1 MIGTKTAG
9 VSPLVVVGTGTGVT
23 LIPSPTQLTRLNYFD
38 GKFLRAEDLSAEQAY
53 LRSLVQLSNQAGGA
67 GVVHGFDT
75 RLGTGGALELGPGL
89 GIDRAGRVLF
99 LPHPTS
105 VGVAELIEKS
115 RNPAGGGGAAKKAGT
130 ALFGGCAE
138 PAAGPPPATSVLPA
152 ELYLVV
158 LGHAEALCGEE
169 DVYGKLCEDACSPD
183 TNRRFRVEGVVL
195 RAVPVSL
202 DPPTTP
208 FPNAARKHLRSLAAS
223 AYFATERARLGREM
237 SGARLRQDLWCHPAP
252 LEHWPTEAGE
262 GIPLALLSVTGGTV
276 EWLDMWTARRDR
288 MEPPPRKGWAWQM
301 MMRPWEVFLAQVLQ
315 FQCQLTDLLAGTPPG
330 GGPDPCEENRRILER
345 ARAILERIERRYDS
359 APETVVVVQ
368 PAQPVEAPAAAMP
381 APPAAMAELSA
392 RRSAAL
398 QKEVAG
404 IAQAGQTGQ
413 VRQAR
418 PEYLP
423 ELAELRKEILVAL
436 DEGAPGSARV
446 LVDGGIVELPAAGYL
461 PVVPGREVDEQ
472 VRQLLGDGVDLRFC
486 AVRPDYVAHALE
498 EAQHMDR
505 IGLLQGLEDPAKRPE
520 VDVLVPDG
528 EVVEK
533 PVAPAGRL
541 FEVTVRRATKSK
553 PSVGSPTVGAQQPA
567 AGTGTGDGEDGEGGY
582 DDEARVLLRGA
593 GRGQRLA
600 GGGGAFHFAGV
611 SGLLGRVSIPSNPT
625 VGGTGDTASTADAT
639 LRSFA
644 AGGAGAGTGFRVPR
658 VPGIGEALG
667 WMFGGARAAKPAAE
681 EAQAD
686 TADAAPGDAT
696 AAAGTKRRMGA
707 RELRQ
712 VAAPKLSAPSL
723 ENVTLGVWVSLRCE
737 GDPFALEAGESVPVR
752 AEAVVGIDGVV
763 IDGEPV
769 PAWARGRIVG
779 DLVCRVPAD
788 GGSRMRARLEGA
800 AFGRTRKLGDSA
812 DGDGSGD
819 TDGSTDGSGD
829 QEGSAPLDI
838 PVDLELRPVL
848 GGGSELVA
856 TLYVPNDAGL
866 LAVSVATSWRG
877 SPVLAQ
883 SVAAMDLLA
892 TVNEMLKTATGD
904 KREQLLA
911 MKKMI
916 EEGRFPATMP
926 VLAATARENPAV
938 ADAGNA
944 YHGDAVR
951 ALKALGRVL
960 EDPGFREGAERLLFP
975 PPPRQSGTARV
986 RATRDWVLFHRRRR
1000 SSCDCCPGAAVAAPP
1015 RRYRVYHA
1023 ALDDDP
1029 SPEEIREALAG
1040 DDPPGNGDF
1049 LQPLGVALEF
1059 EGGST
1064 TLLTARGE
1072 LLDAW
1077 RDAGPAPALLYGAI
1091 AGAGA
1096 GAGDSDALLD
1106 GRLDRVVATV
1116 ESETPE
1122 YPGAAFDVLGRVPSW
1137 ISAGTTD
1144 GVVILLTTRAGA
1156 ATECQEVFL
1165 VRDSRES
1172 RAAMGIFLQ
1181 QGGTRANLEQ
1191 FAEPVGEVRYQ
1202 PGTTTVVGG
1211 TLEQLVEDW
1220 GAREPGS
1227 PLNAVYLTP
1236 AGESETELRERH
1248 EQRARGVLN
1257 GLGAQ
1262 VDLGAFGLPAGVSDC
1277 DSVLLIVAGGEDQ
1290 TEVPTATVRH
1300 RVIEVDSANM
1310 QQQLAKA
1317 MSAGQGDSML
1327 RQLGGEVR
1335 PLGYVLFDAGTSNV
1349 RQETLDT
1356 VVAASGGG
1364 GSPDQPLLVTPAKA
1378 TQVEADQAE
1387 VIRGA
1392 LAVTVP
1398 AGQVVA
1404 PLAGSESVYGDARA
1418 VTLVVPG

>member
-9 VSPLVVVGTGTGVT
+9 ESPLVVVGTGTGVT

-38 GKFLRAEDLSAEQAY
+38 GKFLRAEDLSAEQSY

-75 RLGTGGALELGPGL
+75 RLGAGGALELGPGL

-115 RNPAGGGGAAKKAGT
+115 RNPAGAGGAAKKAGS

-208 FPNAARKHLRSLAAS
+208 FPAAARKHLRSLAAS
-223 AYFATERARLGREM
+223 AYFGTERARLGREM

-288 MEPPPRKGWAWQM
+288 MEPPARKGWAWQM
-301 MMRPWEVFLAQVLQ
+301 MMRPWETFLAQVLQ
-315 FQCQLTDLLAGTPPG
+315 FQCQLTDLLAGTPAG
-330 GGPDPCEENRRILER
+330 GGSDPCEENRRILER
-345 ARAILERIERRYDS
+345 ARAILERIERRYDTV
-359 APETVVVVQ
+359 TVVQ
-368 PAQPVEAPAAAMP
+368 P
-381 APPAAMAELSA
+381 APPAAAPPDVAPAAFAERSA
-392 RRSAAL
+392 RRSAAR
-398 QKEVAG
+398 QKDVAAL
-404 IAQAGQTGQ
+404 AQAGQNSQ
-413 VRQAR
+413 VQQDR

-436 DEGAPGSARV
+436 DEGGAPGSARV
-446 LVDGGIVELPAAGYL
+446 LVDGGIVELPPAGYL

-528 EVVEK
+528 EVIEK
-533 PVAPAGRL
+533 PVAPPGHL
-541 FEVTVRRATKSK
+541 FEVTLRTAPRSGPTKT
-553 PSVGSPTVGAQQPA
+553 PFPQQA
-567 AGTGTGDGEDGEGGY
+567 AGMATGDGEEGDGDGGDGDGG
-582 DDEARVLLRGA
+582 DDAGQGRVLLRGA
-593 GRGQRLA
+593 GRSQRLA
-600 GGGGAFHFAGV
+600 NGGGAFHFAGV
-611 SGLLGRVSIPSNPT
+611 SGLLDRLSMEKPPISSDAG
-625 VGGTGDTASTADAT
+625 DAT
-639 LRSFA
+639 LRSFST
-644 AGGAGAGTGFRVPR
+644 AGMKSAGGFRVPR

-667 WMFGGARAAKPAAE
+667 WMFRGVRTARPAAE
-681 EAQAD
+681 DAQSG
-686 TADAAPGDAT
+686 TADAATMERG
-696 AAAGTKRRMGA
+696 AAAGMKRRMQT
-707 RELRQ
+707 RELQ
-712 VAAPKLSAPSL
+712 QITTPKLSTPSL
-723 ENVTLGVWVSLRCE
+723 ENITIGAWITMRCD
-737 GDPFALEAGESVPVR
+737 GDPFALEAGDSVPVR
-752 AEAVVGIDGVV
+752 AEAVLGIDGLVE
-763 IDGEPV
+763 DGEPV
-769 PAWARGRIVG
+769 PAWARGRITA
-779 DLVCRVPAD
+779 DLVCHLPAD
-788 GGSRMRARLEGA
+788 GGGRMRGRLQGWAYGESVGPA
-800 AFGRTRKLGDSA
+800 DST
-812 DGDGSGD
+812 DGDGG
-819 TDGSTDGSGD
+819 DGSTDGGTGGGG
-829 QEGSAPLDI
+829 EGEGAKPFDMR
-838 PVDLELRPVL
+838 VDLELRPVL

-856 TLYVPNDAGL
+856 TLYVPVGGEDEDEDDGV
-866 LAVSVATSWRG
+866 LAVSFTTSWRG
-877 SPVLAQ
+877 APILAK

-904 KREQLLA
+904 KRKLLLA
-911 MKKMI
+911 NKQSI
-916 EEGRFPATMP
+916 VDGRTPATIP

-938 ADAGNA
+938 ADAANP
-944 YHGDAVR
+944 YHADAVR

-975 PPPRQSGTARV
+975 PPPRQTGTARV
-986 RATRDWVLFHRRRR
+986 RATRDWVLFHRRR
-1000 SSCDCCPGAAVAAPP
+1000 SNSCDCCPGAAVAAPP

-1023 ALDDDP
+1023 ATDDDP
-1029 SPEEIREALAG
+1029 SPDEIRQALAS
-1040 DDPPGNGDF
+1040 DDPPEDSDF

-1064 TLLTARGE
+1064 AMLTARGA

-1106 GRLDRVVATV
+1106 GRLDRVVAAV

-1137 ISAGTTD
+1137 IPAGTSD
-1144 GVVILLTTRAGA
+1144 GVIVLLTTRAGA

-1165 VRDSRES
+1165 VRQSENNNG
-1172 RAAMGIFLQ
+1172 ALQNFLDE
-1181 QGGTRANLEQ
+1181 GGPRSDLLG
-1191 FAEPVGEVRYQ
+1191 FAEVVGEVRYQ
-1202 PGTTTVVGG
+1202 PGTTTVVGES
-1211 TLEQLVEDW
+1211 LDHVVESW
-1220 GAREPGS
+1220 GAKEPGI
-1227 PLNAVYLTP
+1227 AGVAYCLTP
-1236 AGESETELRERH
+1236 ANDDTQPELYARH
-1248 EQRARGVLN
+1248 EQRANDVLQAIGQQFSADVGALPSGVT
-1257 GLGAQ
+1257 Q
-1262 VDLGAFGLPAGVSDC
+1262 C
-1277 DSVLLIVAGGEDQ
+1277 DSILL
-1290 TEVPTATVRH
+1290 
-1300 RVIEVDSANM
+1300 
-1310 QQQLAKA
+1310 
-1317 MSAGQGDSML
+1317 
-1327 RQLGGEVR
+1327 
-1335 PLGYVLFDAGTSNV
+1335 
-1349 RQETLDT
+1349 
-1356 VVAASGGG
+1356 VVAAQAEPRVALFLVYRGSIEDRSVVSAGSQMQFRFTLSGGIQDAAQFGTATGALTTRLG
-1364 GSPDQPLLVTPAKA
+1364 GHLISSVALGTRDGTQSQLSSASLNTVYQRLSALGLLTVKTTAAK
-1378 TQVEADQAE
+1378 VETTLSQAE
-1387 VIRGA
+1387 IEAADKTGIA
-1392 LAVTVP
+1392 W
-1398 AGQVVA
+1398 
-1404 PLAGSESVYGDARA
+1404 ED
-1418 VTLVVPG
+1418 LVLVELSPTETFKP

>member
-9 VSPLVVVGTGTGVT
+9 VSPLVVVGTGAGVT

-38 GKFLRAEDLSAEQAY
+38 GKFLRAEDLSAEQNY

-75 RLGTGGALELGPGL
+75 RLGAGGALELGPGL
-89 GIDRAGRVLF
+89 GIDRAGRVLL

-115 RNPAGGGGAAKKAGT
+115 RNPAGGGGAAKKGGG

-138 PAAGPPPATSVLPA
+138 PAAGPPPAAGVLPA

-169 DVYGKLCEDACSPD
+169 EVYGKLCEDACSPD

-202 DPPTTP
+202 DPPTAP

-237 SGARLRQDLWCHPAP
+237 SGARLRQELWCHPAP

-315 FQCQLTDLLAGTPPG
+315 FQCQLADLLAGTPPG
-330 GGPDPCEENRRILER
+330 GGSDPCEDRYRILER
-345 ARAILERIERRYDS
+345 ARAILERIERRYDTV
-359 APETVVVVQ
+359 PEAVVVQ
-368 PAQPVEAPAAAMP
+368 PAQPAGTPPAAMP
-381 APPAAMAELSA
+381 APPAAAPAAFAE
-392 RRSAAL
+392 RSAAR
-398 QKEVAG
+398 QKDAAG
-404 IAQAGQTGQ
+404 FAQAGQAGQ

-472 VRQLLGDGVDLRFC
+472 VRRLLGDGVDLRFC

-533 PVAPAGRL
+533 QAAPAGSL
-541 FEVTVRRATKSK
+541 FEVTVRRAGQ
-553 PSVGSPTVGAQQPA
+553 PSGSIK
-567 AGTGTGDGEDGEGGY
+567 AGTRRTAGSLQGSMTHLEEQTGG
-582 DDEARVLLRGA
+582 DDAEQGRVLLRGA

-611 SGLLGRVSIPSNPT
+611 SGLLGSISIPEDPT
-625 VGGTGDTASTADAT
+625 SGGTDTPNTADAT
-639 LRSFA
+639 LRSFM
-644 AGGAGAGTGFRVPR
+644 AGGTRGTTGFRVPR

-667 WMFGGARAAKPAAE
+667 WMFRGVRTERPAPEARE
-681 EAQAD
+681 D
-686 TADAAPGDAT
+686 TATMEG
-696 AAAGTKRRMGA
+696 AAAGTKQRVRT
-707 RELRQ
+707 REITH
-712 VAAPKLSAPSL
+712 VEVSTPSL
-723 ENVTLGVWVSLRCE
+723 ENVTLGVWATLRCE

-788 GGSRMRARLEGA
+788 GGSRTRARLEGA

-812 DGDGSGD
+812 D
-819 TDGSTDGSGD
+819 DGSGD
-829 QEGSAPLDI
+829 QEGSAPLDV

-856 TLYVPNDAGL
+856 TLYVPNDDGL

-892 TVNEMLKTATGD
+892 TVNEQLKTATGE
-904 KREQLLA
+904 KRQALEA
-911 MKKMI
+911 IKKSI
-916 EEGRFPATMP
+916 EDGRYPATLP

-944 YHGDAVR
+944 YHADAVR

-975 PPPRQSGTARV
+975 PPPRQSGAARV

-1029 SPEEIREALAG
+1029 SPDEIREALAG
-1040 DDPPGNGDF
+1040 DDPPGDENL

-1059 EGGST
+1059 EGGSAAM
-1064 TLLTARGE
+1064 LTARGA

-1106 GRLDRVVATV
+1106 GRLDRVVAAV
-1116 ESETPE
+1116 ETETPE

-1137 ISAGTTD
+1137 LSAGTTD
-1144 GVVILLTTRAGA
+1144 GVVILLSTRAGA
-1156 ATECQEVFL
+1156 RTECQEVFL
-1165 VRDSRES
+1165 VRQSENTARLLRD
-1172 RAAMGIFLQ
+1172 FLG
-1181 QGGTRANLEQ
+1181 QGGTRDGLLA
-1191 FAEPVGEVRYQ
+1191 FAEPLGEVRYQ
-1202 PGTTTVVGG
+1202 PGTTTVVGDS
-1211 TLEQLVEDW
+1211 LDRVVAEW
-1220 GAREPGS
+1220 GAKEPGIPVS
-1227 PLNAVYLTP
+1227 AMYLTP
-1236 AGESETELRERH
+1236 SSDDETELRERH
-1248 EQRARGVLN
+1248 EQRARGVLDEI
-1257 GLGAQ
+1257 GAQ
-1262 VDLGAFGLPAGVSDC
+1262 VDPSPTGLPAGVTEC
-1277 DSVLLIVAGGEDQ
+1277 DSLLLVVAGSG
-1290 TEVPTATVRH
+1290 TATVLH
-1300 RVIEVDSANM
+1300 RVIEAVNRDVQQVLARAMTQGQGSGVM
-1310 QQQLAKA
+1310 QQFQ
-1317 MSAGQGDSML
+1317 
-1327 RQLGGEVR
+1327 GEVR
-1335 PLGYVLFDAGTSNV
+1335 PLGYVRFSEGTSSAE
-1349 RQETLDT
+1349 QPSLDA

-1364 GSPDQPLLVTPAKA
+1364 GSPVPSVLLAPDRVTPA
-1378 TQVEADQAE
+1378 QVGQAE

-1392 LAVTVP
+1392 LGVT
-1398 AGQVVA
+1398 AGATQVAA
-1404 PLAGSESVYGDARA
+1404 PLAGNEDVYGDARV